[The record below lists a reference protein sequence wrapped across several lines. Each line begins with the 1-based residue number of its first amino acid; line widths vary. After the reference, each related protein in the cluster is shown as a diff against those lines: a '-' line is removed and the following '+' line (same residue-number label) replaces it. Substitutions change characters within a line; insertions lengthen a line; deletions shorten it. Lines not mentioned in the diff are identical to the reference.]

1 MTDQDQPR
9 SGSRWE
15 PADQPADGP
24 TDGPG
29 DQPVAPVYA
38 DAPLTVPAP
47 PSRWER
53 VREGA
58 RRPGVLVGAGV
69 LGLALVAGGGG
80 FALGQVGSGHD
91 DAPVSGYPGYP
102 GFDGDRDGDG
112 LRHAPPG
119 LPPAGQV
126 GVPGQGDDDF
136 SGEPDDDADDDA
148 AGSGDRT

>member
-1 MTDQDQPR
+1 MTDQDQPH

-15 PADQPADGP
+15 PTERSTDQ
-24 TDGPG
+24 PG
-29 DQPVAPVYA
+29 DQPGDQQGDQQGDPGYA
-38 DAPLTVPAP
+38 GTPLTVPAP

-53 VREGA
+53 VREGT
-58 RRPGVLVGAGV
+58 RRPGVLIGAGV

-80 FALGQVGSGHD
+80 FALGQVGNGHD
-91 DAPVSGYPGYP
+91 DAPVSGYA
-102 GFDGDRDGDG
+102 GFEGDGDG

-126 GVPGQGDDDF
+126 GVPGQGDDDL
-136 SGEPDDDADDDA
+136 SGEADDDA